1 MTNLSVRDFQE
12 IEGEL
17 NRAICW
23 YLSCDRYWE
32 DTKRQQRHTPWY
44 LLTIFLVVLS
54 SSVYACYY
62 VIWILFNSADEDRLD
77 GPGSLD
83 YRDGDLAASSQSRDP
98 SGPGEGRA
106 VDRRK
111 CDPGD
116 ENLPVSNEDMPD
128 HYMYVVY
135 PPELKRRLLESCYN
149 RTTRL

>member
-1 MTNLSVRDFQE
+1 MKYSRFLKCPLVSRV
-12 IEGEL
+12 
-17 NRAICW
+17 
-23 YLSCDRYWE
+23 SRY
-32 DTKRQQRHTPWY
+32 
-44 LLTIFLVVLS
+44 S
-54 SSVYACYY
+54 S
-62 VIWILFNSADEDRLD
+62 SADEDRLD

-83 YRDGDLAASSQSRDP
+83 YRDGDLASSSQLRDP

-135 PPELKRRLLESCYN
+135 PPELKRRLLE
-149 RTTRL
+149 R